1 MNVTVQDAITILS
14 ISATIVIG
22 IRSFLWS
29 KDYKDAKQAQLD
41 AKDDQ
46 IKLLE
51 RESSIY
57 VNEAFESM
65 KNLLEIRIDQLKI
78 VVRELQNANEML
90 HQQLGEAKSTNSA
103 FVSNFPQVNLDTQQK
118 QILTQFVTASGE
130 DLDNIS
136 GTADV
141 YSVLEQKFI
150 STADEISKDTIYKI
164 WSPSE
169 NKFIWPEA
177 ADTMESIFKY
187 DDEQE
192 EKKAESND
200 PESEFPNGGN

>member
-57 VNEAFESM
+57 VNEAFNSM

-78 VVRELQNANEML
+78 DVRELQNANEML

-103 FVSNFPQVNLDTQQK
+103 FVSNFPLVNLDTQQK

-130 DLDNIS
+130 DLNNIS

-141 YSVLEQKFI
+141 YRYLEQKFI
-150 STADEISKDTIYKI
+150 ATTVEASDILYAEIKPPTKDDDEKKD
-164 WSPSE
+164 E
-169 NKFIWPEA
+169 NDENNNPEA
-177 ADTMESIFKY
+177 PQLVDA
-187 DDEQE
+187 
-192 EKKAESND
+192 
-200 PESEFPNGGN
+200 